1 MSQAAFAAFLGAD
14 ASTVQSWEQDLRPP
28 SPLACRM
35 LSEIEAD
42 ATHWRKR
49 LAACLIGPES
59 AGRPHRPRRAAA
71 DTRAPGPSG
80 GRGDDDGRRCFAG
93 NPHPPGPPCR
103 DLGARPVPRGR
114 VGHRPEHR
122 GHQQAEQLGRWLKDA
137 DPRALYCSAMRRAV
151 DTAAPIGRAC
161 GLEPVV
167 IAALHERRIG
177 PLSGVS
183 REEGWATYAETKRRW
198 IAGELEVAHPGGESF
213 ADIRR
218 RVGPIL
224 EELAARHRGETIVVV
239 AHGVVIRVALTSL
252 LAGFSP
258 ADFDRI
264 AIDFASVN
272 DLWCDGRTWTARALN
287 QVVAPS
293 PSRPVA

>member
-1 MSQAAFAAFLGAD
+1 VTTTDDD
-14 ASTVQSWEQDLRPP
+14 ASQGTRILLARHAETSAPDRFHGAESDIDL
-28 SPLACRM
+28 
-35 LSEIEAD
+35 
-42 ATHWRKR
+42 
-49 LAACLIGPES
+49 S
-59 AGRPHRPRRAAA
+59 A
-71 DTRAPGPSG
+71 
-80 GRGDDDGRRCFAG
+80 
-93 NPHPPGPPCR
+93 
-103 DLGARPVPRGR
+103 
-114 VGHRPEHR
+114 R
-122 GHQQAEQLGRWLKDA
+122 GHQQAEQLGRWLQESR
-137 DPRALYCSAMRRAV
+137 PSALYCSAMRRAV

-167 IAALHERRIG
+167 IAALHERKIG

-183 REEGWATYAETKRRW
+183 REEGWATYAETKERW

-224 EELAARHRGETIVVV
+224 EDLAARHRGETLVVV

-252 LAGFSP
+252 LAGYSP

>member
-1 MSQAAFAAFLGAD
+1 MTTTGNAPQGTRILLARHAETSAPDRFHGAESD
-14 ASTVQSWEQDLRPP
+14 IDL
-28 SPLACRM
+28 
-35 LSEIEAD
+35 
-42 ATHWRKR
+42 
-49 LAACLIGPES
+49 S
-59 AGRPHRPRRAAA
+59 A
-71 DTRAPGPSG
+71 
-80 GRGDDDGRRCFAG
+80 
-93 NPHPPGPPCR
+93 
-103 DLGARPVPRGR
+103 
-114 VGHRPEHR
+114 R

-137 DPRALYCSAMRRAV
+137 DPNGALLLGDAGAV

-183 REEGWATYAETKRRW
+183 REEGWATYAETKQRW

-224 EELAARHRGETIVVV
+224 EDLAARHRGETIVVV

-252 LAGFSP
+252 LAGFTP
-258 ADFDRI
+258 RRLRPDRDRLRLGQRPVVRRPNLDGAGPEPGRRALALPPGGVRI
-264 AIDFASVN
+264 AGV
-272 DLWCDGRTWTARALN
+272 C
-287 QVVAPS
+287 
-293 PSRPVA
+293 

>member
-1 MSQAAFAAFLGAD
+1 VTTTGNAPQGTRILLARHAETSAPDRFHGAESD
-14 ASTVQSWEQDLRPP
+14 IDL
-28 SPLACRM
+28 
-35 LSEIEAD
+35 
-42 ATHWRKR
+42 
-49 LAACLIGPES
+49 S
-59 AGRPHRPRRAAA
+59 A
-71 DTRAPGPSG
+71 
-80 GRGDDDGRRCFAG
+80 
-93 NPHPPGPPCR
+93 
-103 DLGARPVPRGR
+103 
-114 VGHRPEHR
+114 R
-122 GHQQAEQLGRWLKDA
+122 GHSQAEQLGRWLQESR
-137 DPRALYCSAMRRAV
+137 PSALYCSAMRRAV

-183 REEGWATYAETKRRW
+183 REVGWATYAETKERW

-218 RVGPIL
+218 RVGSIL
-224 EELAARHRGETIVVV
+224 EDLAARHRGETIVVV

-252 LAGFSP
+252 VAGFTP

-287 QVVAPS
+287 QVIAPS